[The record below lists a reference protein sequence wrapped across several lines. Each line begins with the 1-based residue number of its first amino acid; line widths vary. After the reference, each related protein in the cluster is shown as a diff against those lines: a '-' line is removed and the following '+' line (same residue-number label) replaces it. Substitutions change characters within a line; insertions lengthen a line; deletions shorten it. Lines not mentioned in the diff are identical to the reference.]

1 MHYVKRMSENN
12 ANKEMI
18 PVQADQP
25 ASGQDHKVG
34 RGRNKTVE
42 LGELGRQCSHIC
54 GAEGDQDEE
63 PAAAVI
69 FDLLAETQ
77 MTEEQDCRA
86 G

>member
-1 MHYVKRMSENN
+1 MQYVERMGVND
-12 ANKEMI
+12 ANEEMI
-18 PVQADQP
+18 IVLADQP
-25 ASGQDHKVG
+25 ASRLDHNVG

-69 FDLLAETQ
+69 FDPLTEAQ
-77 MTEEQDCRA
+77 MIEEQDCRA